1 MKQEFWKSIPFWVV
15 VVTNLMGI
23 LVLLVSAE
31 NVTLV
36 NVIGQ
41 AIIAVI
47 TTIGA
52 ANNPY
57 NPQGFGANTLPP
69 TPESGE

>member
-1 MKQEFWKSIPFWVV
+1 
-15 VVTNLMGI
+15 MGI

-41 AIIAVI
+41 AILAVI
-47 TTIGA
+47 TTLGA

-57 NPQGFGANTLPP
+57 NPQGFGANTPLEP
-69 TPESGE
+69 

>member
-1 MKQEFWKSIPFWVV
+1 LKQAFWKSIPFWVV

-41 AIIAVI
+41 AILAVI
-47 TTIGA
+47 TTLGA

-57 NPQGFGANTLPP
+57 NPQGFGANTPLEP
-69 TPESGE
+69 